1 MSQVLVVSSNEKGM
15 LGISSLLRE
24 YELSFDIHKS
34 SSGSEARRIILEN
47 DLALVVVNAP
57 LSDESGEDLSVM
69 VTEQSMAASILLV
82 KGEYFETTQLLFG
95 EQGVLVVSKPIIRQV
110 FFQSL
115 ALARSMRRRL
125 SSLKNENDKL
135 QKKIEEI
142 KLIDRAKLTLM
153 QTFAMNEQQAHRH
166 IEQEAMNLRI
176 SRYEVAC
183 AIIQTYR

>member
-1 MSQVLVVSSNEKGM
+1 MSQALVVSSNEKGM
-15 LGISSLLRE
+15 LSISSLLRD
-24 YELSFDIHKS
+24 YELSFDIHKCS
-34 SSGSEARRIILEN
+34 TGSEARRIILGNEL
-47 DLALVVVNAP
+47 DLVVVNAP
-57 LSDESGEDLSVM
+57 LSDESGEDLAIM
-69 VTEQSMAASILLV
+69 VTEQSMAGSILLV
-82 KGEYFETTQLLFG
+82 KGEYFEATQMLIG

-115 ALARSMRRRL
+115 ALARSIRKRL
-125 SSLKNENDKL
+125 STLRNENDML

-183 AIIQTYR
+183 TIIQTYR

>member
-1 MSQVLVVSSNEKGM
+1 MSHALVVSSNEKGM
-15 LGISSLLRE
+15 LSISSLMRE
-24 YELSFDIHKS
+24 YELSFEIHKCT
-34 SSGSEARRIILEN
+34 SGSEARRFILEN
-47 DLALVVVNAP
+47 ELDLVVINAP
-57 LSDESGEDLSVM
+57 LSDESGEELSVM
-69 VTEQSMAASILLV
+69 VTEQSMAGSILLV
-82 KGEYFETTQLLFG
+82 KGEYFETTQMLFG
-95 EQGVLVVSKPIIRQV
+95 ERGVLVVSKPIIRQI

-125 SSLKNENDKL
+125 STLRNENDML

-153 QTFAMNEQQAHRH
+153 QTFAMSEQQAHRH

-183 AIIQTYR
+183 TIIQTYR

>member
-1 MSQVLVVSSNEKGM
+1 MSQALVVSSNEKGM
-15 LGISSLLRE
+15 LSISSLLRD
-24 YELSFDIHKS
+24 YELSFDIHKCS
-34 SSGSEARRIILEN
+34 TGSEARRIILGNEL
-47 DLALVVVNAP
+47 DLVVVNAP
-57 LSDESGEDLSVM
+57 LSDESGEDLAIL
-69 VTEQSMAASILLV
+69 VTEQSMAGSILLV
-82 KGEYFETTQLLFG
+82 KGEYFEATQMLIG

-115 ALARSMRRRL
+115 ALARSIRKRL
-125 SSLKNENDKL
+125 STLRNENDML

-183 AIIQTYR
+183 TIIQTYR

>member
-1 MSQVLVVSSNEKGM
+1 MSQALVVSSNEKAM
-15 LGISSLLRE
+15 LSISSLLKE
-24 YELSFDIHKS
+24 YELSVDIHKCS
-34 SSGSEARRIILEN
+34 CGSEARRYILEN
-47 DLALVVVNAP
+47 ELDLVVINAP
-57 LSDESGEDLSVM
+57 LSDESGEDLAVM
-69 VTEQSMAASILLV
+69 VTEQSLAGSILLV
-82 KGEYFETTQLLFG
+82 KGEYFEATQTLFG
-95 EQGVLVVSKPIIRQV
+95 EQGVLIVSKPILKQV

-125 SSLKNENDKL
+125 SSLQHENDKL

-153 QTFAMNEQQAHRH
+153 QTLAMSEQQAHRH

-183 AIIQTYR
+183 TIIQTYR